1 MDVHQKLMIGFA
13 VIAERMLKD
22 NRDSE
27 EPEHPTKI
35 MVNAMNCLLANE
47 FEGETVDETF
57 QAFKSADENKKTE
70 MFEMALHFIGMSLS
84 HLDAFIE
91 RFVDEEDE
99 ETNENPIVEL
109 KSMLDD
115 SGLSLN

>member
-1 MDVHQKLMIGFA
+1 MDVNQRLMIGFA

-27 EPEHPTKI
+27 EPEHPAKI

-47 FEGETVDETF
+47 FEGETVDDTF
-57 QAFKSADENKKTE
+57 QTFKSADEEKKTE
-70 MFEMALHFIGMSLS
+70 MFEMALHFVGMSIA

-91 RFVDEEDE
+91 KFVDEEDK
-99 ETNENPIVEL
+99 ETKENPIAEL
-109 KSMLDD
+109 KDMLDNA
-115 SGLSLN
+115 GLSLN